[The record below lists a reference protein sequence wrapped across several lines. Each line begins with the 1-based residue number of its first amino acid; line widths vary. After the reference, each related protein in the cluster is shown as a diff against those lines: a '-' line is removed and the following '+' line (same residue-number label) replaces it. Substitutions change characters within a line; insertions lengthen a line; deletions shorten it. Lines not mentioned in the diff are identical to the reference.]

1 MFGSRSGCTLRRTTD
16 KSQLEIAV
24 RTMGVPLGRARGTAE
39 SVCATL
45 GVDLEDCSIKQ
56 AGRREVVTVIVDKD
70 GGIDLDEIARISF
83 AISEEFDAHEGLE
96 EHPYVLEV
104 SSPGTDRPLTEIRH
118 WRRAISRLVNVS
130 FKGDREDLLI
140 RVQEVEDDQVKGTDA
155 SENPVSFKALEVDK
169 AVIQIE
175 FNREE

>member
-1 MFGSRSGCTLRRTTD
+1 M
-16 KSQLEIAV
+16 

-39 SVCATL
+39 SVCFTM
-45 GVDLEDCSIKQ
+45 GVDLEDFSIKQ

-70 GGIDLDEIARISF
+70 GGIDLDEIAQISF
-83 AISEEFDAHEGLE
+83 AISEELDAIEELE
-96 EHPYVLEV
+96 EHPFVLEV

-130 FKGDREDLLI
+130 FAGDRDDLLI
-140 RVQEVEDDQVKGTDA
+140 RVQEFEGELVSGTDA
-155 SENPVSFKALEVDK
+155 KENAVSFRVSEVDK

>member
-1 MFGSRSGCTLRRTTD
+1 
-16 KSQLEIAV
+16 
-24 RTMGVPLGRARGTAE
+24 MGVPLGRARDTAE
-39 SVCATL
+39 SVCIAM

-83 AISEEFDAHEGLE
+83 AISEELDAMEELE
-96 EHPYVLEV
+96 EHPFVLEV

-130 FKGDREDLLI
+130 FTGDRDDLLI
-140 RVQEVEDDQVKGTDA
+140 RVQEVEGELVRGTDA
-155 SENPVSFKALEVDK
+155 KENAVSFRVPEVDK

>member
-1 MFGSRSGCTLRRTTD
+1 
-16 KSQLEIAV
+16 
-24 RTMGVPLGRARGTAE
+24 MGVPLGRARDTAE
-39 SVCATL
+39 SVCTTM

-56 AGRREVVTVIVDKD
+56 AGRREVLTVIVDKD

-83 AISEEFDAHEGLE
+83 AISEELDSIQELE
-96 EHPYVLEV
+96 EHPFVLEV
-104 SSPGTDRPLTEIRH
+104 SSPGTDRPLTEVRH

-130 FKGDREDLLI
+130 FTADREDILI
-140 RVQEVEDDQVKGTDA
+140 RVQEVDGDQVSGTDVK
-155 SENPVSFKALEVDK
+155 ENIVSFKVPEVDR

>member
-1 MFGSRSGCTLRRTTD
+1 M
-16 KSQLEIAV
+16 
-24 RTMGVPLGRARGTAE
+24 
-39 SVCATL
+39 

-56 AGRREVVTVIVDKD
+56 AGRREVLTVIVDKD

-83 AISEEFDAHEGLE
+83 AISEELDSIEELE
-96 EHPYVLEV
+96 EHPFVLEV
-104 SSPGTDRPLTEIRH
+104 SSPGTDRPLTEVRH

-130 FKGDREDLLI
+130 FVGDRDDVLI
-140 RVQEVEDDQVKGTDA
+140 RVHEVDGDQVTGTVNKEFGNKETD
-155 SENPVSFKALEVDK
+155 SEESTVSFRVPEVDK

>member
-1 MFGSRSGCTLRRTTD
+1 M
-16 KSQLEIAV
+16 
-24 RTMGVPLGRARGTAE
+24 RTMGVPLGRARSTAE
-39 SVCATL
+39 SVCATM

-56 AGRREVVTVIVDKD
+56 AGRREVLTVIVDKD

-83 AISEEFDAHEGLE
+83 TISEQLDAIAELE
-96 EHPYVLEV
+96 EHPFVLEV
-104 SSPGTDRPLTEIRH
+104 SSPGTDRPLTEVRH

-130 FKGDREDLLI
+130 FAGDRGDLLI
-140 RVQEVEDDQVKGTDA
+140 RVNNIEGDQVMGTDSKDNA
-155 SENPVSFKALEVDK
+155 VSFHVAEVDK

>member
-1 MFGSRSGCTLRRTTD
+1 M
-16 KSQLEIAV
+16 
-24 RTMGVPLGRARGTAE
+24 
-39 SVCATL
+39 

-83 AISEEFDAHEGLE
+83 AISEELDAIKELE
-96 EHPYVLEV
+96 EHPFVLEV

-118 WRRAISRLVNVS
+118 WRRAISRLVNVC
-130 FKGDREDLLI
+130 FTGDREDVLI
-140 RVQEVEDDQVKGTDA
+140 RVQKVDGDQVIGTDGKE
-155 SENPVSFKALEVDK
+155 SPLSFKVSEVDK

>member
-1 MFGSRSGCTLRRTTD
+1 M
-16 KSQLEIAV
+16 
-24 RTMGVPLGRARGTAE
+24 RTMGLPLGRARETAE
-39 SVCATL
+39 SVCNSM

-56 AGRREVVTVIVDKD
+56 AGRREVLTVILDKD

-83 AISEEFDAHEGLE
+83 AISEELDSIEELE
-96 EHPYVLEV
+96 EHPFVLEV
-104 SSPGTDRPLTEIRH
+104 SSPGTDRPLTEVRH

-130 FKGDREDLLI
+130 FTGDREDVLI
-140 RVQEVEDDQVKGTDA
+140 RVQEVDGDQVIGADNKDA
-155 SENPVSFKALEVDK
+155 QSKDNSVTFKVSEVDK

>member
-1 MFGSRSGCTLRRTTD
+1 
-16 KSQLEIAV
+16 V

-39 SVCATL
+39 SVCITM

-56 AGRREVVTVIVDKD
+56 AGRREVLTVIVDKD

-83 AISEEFDAHEGLE
+83 AISEELDAIEELE
-96 EHPYVLEV
+96 EHPFVLEV

-118 WRRAISRLVNVS
+118 WCRAISRLVNVS
-130 FKGDREDLLI
+130 FVGDRDDLLI
-140 RVQEVEDDQVKGTDA
+140 RVQEVEGDLVSGTDA
-155 SENPVSFKALEVDK
+155 KENAVSLRVPEVDK

>member
-1 MFGSRSGCTLRRTTD
+1 
-16 KSQLEIAV
+16 
-24 RTMGVPLGRARGTAE
+24 MGVPLGRARDTAE
-39 SVCATL
+39 SVCIAM

-83 AISEEFDAHEGLE
+83 AISEELDAIEELE
-96 EHPYVLEV
+96 EHPFVLEV

-118 WRRAISRLVNVS
+118 WRRAISRLVNVT
-130 FKGDREDLLI
+130 FAGDRDDLLI
-140 RVQEVEDDQVKGTDA
+140 RVQDVEGDQVIGTDA
-155 SENPVSFKALEVDK
+155 KENAVTFRVPEVDK

>member
-1 MFGSRSGCTLRRTTD
+1 
-16 KSQLEIAV
+16 
-24 RTMGVPLGRARGTAE
+24 MGVPLGRARGTAE
-39 SVCATL
+39 SVCTTM

-83 AISEEFDAHEGLE
+83 AISEELDAIEELE
-96 EHPYVLEV
+96 EHPFVLEV

-130 FKGDREDLLI
+130 FVGDRDDLLI
-140 RVQEVEDDQVKGTDA
+140 RVQDVEGDQVIGIDA
-155 SENPVSFKALEVDK
+155 KENPVSFSVPEVDK

>member
-1 MFGSRSGCTLRRTTD
+1 
-16 KSQLEIAV
+16 V
-24 RTMGVPLGRARGTAE
+24 RTMGVPLGRARDTAE
-39 SVCATL
+39 SVCSTM

-70 GGIDLDEIARISF
+70 GGIDLDEIAQISF
-83 AISEEFDAHEGLE
+83 AISEELDAIEELE
-96 EHPYVLEV
+96 EHPFVLEV

-130 FKGDREDLLI
+130 FAGDRDDLLI
-140 RVQEVEDDQVKGTDA
+140 RVQDVEGDQVIGTDA
-155 SENPVSFKALEVDK
+155 KENAVSFRVPEVDK

>member
-1 MFGSRSGCTLRRTTD
+1 M
-16 KSQLEIAV
+16 
-24 RTMGVPLGRARGTAE
+24 
-39 SVCATL
+39 

-56 AGRREVVTVIVDKD
+56 AGRREVLTVIVDKD

-83 AISEEFDAHEGLE
+83 AISEELDSIEELE
-96 EHPYVLEV
+96 EHPFVLEV
-104 SSPGTDRPLTEIRH
+104 SSPGTDRPLTEVRH

-130 FKGDREDLLI
+130 FVGDRDDVLV
-140 RVQEVEDDQVKGTDA
+140 RVQEVDGDQVTGTVG
-155 SENPVSFKALEVDK
+155 SEESTVSFRVSEVDK

>member
-1 MFGSRSGCTLRRTTD
+1 
-16 KSQLEIAV
+16 V
-24 RTMGVPLGRARGTAE
+24 RTMGIPLGRARGTAE
-39 SVCATL
+39 SVCTTM
-45 GVDLEDCSIKQ
+45 GVDLEDFSIKQ

-83 AISEEFDAHEGLE
+83 AISEELDAIEELE
-96 EHPYVLEV
+96 EHPFVLEV

-130 FKGDREDLLI
+130 FAEDRDDLLI
-140 RVQEVEDDQVKGTDA
+140 RVHEVEGDQVKGTDA
-155 SENPVSFKALEVDK
+155 KENAVSFKVPEVDK

>member
-1 MFGSRSGCTLRRTTD
+1 M
-16 KSQLEIAV
+16 
-24 RTMGVPLGRARGTAE
+24 RTMGVPLGRARDTAE
-39 SVCATL
+39 SVCITM

-70 GGIDLDEIARISF
+70 GGIDLDEIAQISF
-83 AISEEFDAHEGLE
+83 AISEELDAIEELE
-96 EHPYVLEV
+96 EHPFVLEV

-130 FKGDREDLLI
+130 FAGDRDDLLI
-140 RVQEVEDDQVKGTDA
+140 RVQEVEGDQVIGTDA
-155 SENPVSFKALEVDK
+155 KENAVSFGVPEVDK

>member
-1 MFGSRSGCTLRRTTD
+1 M
-16 KSQLEIAV
+16 
-24 RTMGVPLGRARGTAE
+24 RTMGLPLGRARGTAE
-39 SVCATL
+39 SVCNSM

-56 AGRREVVTVIVDKD
+56 AGRREVLTVIVDKD

-83 AISEEFDAHEGLE
+83 AISEELDSIEELE
-96 EHPYVLEV
+96 EHPFVLEV
-104 SSPGTDRPLTEIRH
+104 SSPGTDRPLTEVRH

-130 FKGDREDLLI
+130 FTGDREDVVI
-140 RVQEVEDDQVKGTDA
+140 RVQEVDGDQVIGADNKDA
-155 SENPVSFKALEVDK
+155 QSKDNSVTFKVSEVDK

>member
-1 MFGSRSGCTLRRTTD
+1 M
-16 KSQLEIAV
+16 
-24 RTMGVPLGRARGTAE
+24 RTMGLPLARARGTAE
-39 SVCATL
+39 SVCNSM

-56 AGRREVVTVIVDKD
+56 AGRREVLTVIVDKD

-83 AISEEFDAHEGLE
+83 AISEELDSIEELE
-96 EHPYVLEV
+96 EHPFVLEV

-118 WRRAISRLVNVS
+118 WRRAISRLVNVC
-130 FKGDREDLLI
+130 FTGDREDVLI
-140 RVQEVEDDQVKGTDA
+140 RVQKVDGDQVIGTDGKE
-155 SENPVSFKALEVDK
+155 SPLSFKVSEVDK

>member
-1 MFGSRSGCTLRRTTD
+1 M
-16 KSQLEIAV
+16 
-24 RTMGVPLGRARGTAE
+24 
-39 SVCATL
+39 

-56 AGRREVVTVIVDKD
+56 DGRREVLTVIVDKD

-83 AISEEFDAHEGLE
+83 AISEELDSIEELE
-96 EHPYVLEV
+96 EHPFVLEV

-118 WRRAISRLVNVS
+118 WRRAISRLVNVC
-130 FKGDREDLLI
+130 FTGDREDVLI
-140 RVQEVEDDQVKGTDA
+140 RVQKVDGDQVIGTDGKE
-155 SENPVSFKALEVDK
+155 SPLSFKVSEVDK